1 MYFAQECL
9 DMLPVPSLEVYN
21 ARGVYPL
28 LLSVLSREQN
38 VAECITSTPFSVS
51 LVVVLPNPFCL

>member
-28 LLSVLSREQN
+28 LLSVLSREQMLQN
-38 VAECITSTPFSVS
+38 V
-51 LVVVLPNPFCL
+51 LQVLLFLFLLL